1 MTQNAYVA
9 LFICVKKA
17 SNVKAKAKDVT
28 LKAKAKNFGLKAK
41 D

>member
-9 LFICVKKA
+9 SFMFNKA
-17 SNVKAKAKDVT
+17 RNV
-28 LKAKAKNFGLKAK
+28 KAKAKNFGLKAK